1 MQPETDVTKATEL
14 RPSVAAVVRDG
25 EGKILLQR
33 RSDNGLWGLPG
44 GSVEIGESVT
54 AAVVREVREET
65 GLSVRVDRLIGV
77 YSDPGFQVVRY
88 PDGTVVHYVSSLFSC
103 TILGGCLETCDETL
117 ALQFFDPAGLPQDL
131 VPMHRIRIAD
141 ALSGRDQ
148 AFIR

>member
-54 AAVVREVREET
+54 AAIVREVREET

-103 TILGGCLETCDETL
+103 TILEGRLETSDETL

>member
-25 EGKILLQR
+25 EGKLLLQR
-33 RSDNGLWGLPG
+33 RSANGLWGLPG

-54 AAVVREVREET
+54 QAIIREVREET
-65 GLSVRVDRLIGV
+65 GLTIRVDRLIGV

-88 PDGTVVHYVSSLFSC
+88 PDGNVVHYVSSLFSC